1 MASFGE
7 AFKAARKK
15 FENSGSAGD
24 FVFTW
29 KGNKYNVLKKGE
41 SKKGAMKKFSVP
53 KTSLRP
59 KLRPKAV
66 PAQEAPKK
74 KDAISKEQRAR
85 QATLPKTG
93 RALNNS
99 AMSPAQQIEK
109 LRKDIAKAQK
119 DSAAKRDAIKKAQA
133 EADKLL
139 AQTRPDS
146 GVFKSL
152 NKDLNAQRKASS
164 AERRGPP
171 SAPVANSGKGGKNKP
186 IKRKLVTDS
195 GVLKS
200 LDKDLVAQRL
210 ASSAKRRGP
219 PSTPVKKRRDSK
231 DNQSQSQSGISANA
245 ENTLKARLRQRE
257 ADKRQREKDRR
268 NKARSEAARLE
279 KGLNSKPAERPRSN
293 TRFPVGEVSSS
304 RGRGDPDKIRA
315 GDEKNALDTAAERRA
330 IAKLMGLN
338 KGGMTKKS
346 GYMYGGSVAKKKPVT
361 KMMGGGMTKKK
372 TMTYNMGGM
381 VKSQVNNLKGKK

>member
-41 SKKGAMKKFSVP
+41 SKKGAMKKFSAS

-74 KDAISKEQRAR
+74 KDAISDEQRKR
-85 QATLPKTG
+85 QATTPKK
-93 RALNNS
+93 ALNNS

-109 LRKDIAKAQK
+109 LQKDIAKAKK
-119 DSAAKRDAIKKAQA
+119 DRAAKRDAIKQGQA
-133 EADKLL
+133 EANKVL
-139 AQTRPDS
+139 ADTTPQKRPDS

-152 NKDLNAQRKASS
+152 NKDLNAQRKASQTPKARADNRDFS
-164 AERRGPP
+164 DRQFDIYL
-171 SAPVANSGKGGKNKP
+171 GGMDKNKN
-186 IKRKLVTDS
+186 
-195 GVLKS
+195 
-200 LDKDLVAQRL
+200 
-210 ASSAKRRGP
+210 
-219 PSTPVKKRRDSK
+219 K
-231 DNQSQSQSGISANA
+231 DN
-245 ENTLKARLRQRE
+245 
-257 ADKRQREKDRR
+257 
-268 NKARSEAARLE
+268 
-279 KGLNSKPAERPRSN
+279 PRSK
-293 TRFPVGEVSSS
+293 TRFPEGNVSSS
-304 RGRGDPDKIRA
+304 RSGAKQGMIRA
-315 GDEKNALDTAAERRA
+315 GDEENALDALAVRRA
-330 IAKLMGLN
+330 REKLMGLN

-346 GYMYGGSVAKKKPVT
+346 GYKYGGLATTNKPKAAGKVGKKPMVMKDGKKIPAYAADGIGKMNMGGMAKKKTGYMYGGMATTKKPTT

>member
-41 SKKGAMKKFSVP
+41 SKKGAMKKFSAP
-53 KTSLRP
+53 KTSVRP
-59 KLRPKAV
+59 KLRPKKK
-66 PAQEAPKK
+66 EAPKK
-74 KDAISKEQRAR
+74 KDAISDEQKKR
-85 QATLPKTG
+85 QATTPKK
-93 RALNNS
+93 ALKNS

-109 LRKDIAKAQK
+109 LQKDIAKAKK
-119 DSAAKRDAIKKAQA
+119 DSAAKRAAIKQGQA
-133 EADKLL
+133 EANKVL
-139 AQTRPDS
+139 ADTTPQKRPDS

-186 IKRKLVTDS
+186 ITRKLVTDS
-195 GVLKS
+195 GVGKS
-200 LDKDLVAQRL
+200 LEKDLVAQRL

-361 KMMGGGMTKKK
+361 KMMGGGMAKKK

>member
-1 MASFGE
+1 MSAFGD

-15 FENSGSAGD
+15 FENSGSANNY
-24 FVFTW
+24 VFEHP
-29 KGNKYNVLKKGE
+29 KGSGKKFTILKKGE
-41 SKKGAMKKFSVP
+41 TKSGVMKKFSAP

-59 KLRPKAV
+59 KLRPKAAEPV
-66 PAQEAPKK
+66 ARAGDQDKGDSYDALMKK
-74 KDAISKEQRAR
+74 
-85 QATLPKTG
+85 
-93 RALNNS
+93 
-99 AMSPAQQIEK
+99 
-109 LRKDIAKAQK
+109 
-119 DSAAKRDAIKKAQA
+119 KRDAKKKA
-133 EADKLL
+133 D
-139 AQTRPDS
+139 AQKRPDS

-186 IKRKLVTDS
+186 ITRKLVTDS
-195 GVLKS
+195 GVGKS
-200 LDKDLVAQRL
+200 LEKDLVAQRL

-257 ADKRQREKDRR
+257 ADRR

>member
-1 MASFGE
+1 MSAFGD

-24 FVFTW
+24 FVFEHP
-29 KGNKYNVLKKGE
+29 KGSGKKFNVLKAGE
-41 SKKGAMKKFSVP
+41 KKSQVMKKFKDSAP

-66 PAQEAPKK
+66 PA

-164 AERRGPP
+164 AE
-171 SAPVANSGKGGKNKP
+171 
-186 IKRKLVTDS
+186 
-195 GVLKS
+195 
-200 LDKDLVAQRL
+200 
-210 ASSAKRRGP
+210 RRGP

-330 IAKLMGLN
+330 IEKLMNMN

-361 KMMGGGMTKKK
+361 KMMGGGMAKKK

>member
-1 MASFGE
+1 MSAFGD

-15 FENSGSAGD
+15 FEKSGSAGD
-24 FVFTW
+24 FVFEHP
-29 KGNKYNVLKKGE
+29 KGSGKKFNVLKAGE
-41 SKKGAMKKFSVP
+41 KKAQVMKKFSAP

-59 KLRPKAV
+59 KLRPKAAEPV
-66 PAQEAPKK
+66 ARAGDQDKGDSYDALMKK
-74 KDAISKEQRAR
+74 
-85 QATLPKTG
+85 
-93 RALNNS
+93 
-99 AMSPAQQIEK
+99 
-109 LRKDIAKAQK
+109 
-119 DSAAKRDAIKKAQA
+119 KRDAKKKA
-133 EADKLL
+133 D
-139 AQTRPDS
+139 AQKRPDS

-164 AERRGPP
+164 AE
-171 SAPVANSGKGGKNKP
+171 
-186 IKRKLVTDS
+186 
-195 GVLKS
+195 
-200 LDKDLVAQRL
+200 
-210 ASSAKRRGP
+210 RRGP

-361 KMMGGGMTKKK
+361 KMMGGGMAKKK